1 MTDETSIKKAGYVA
15 VVGRPNVGKS
25 TLINAYLEQKIAA
38 VSPKPQTTRRKQLGI
53 LTRPNLQLVFVDTPG
68 IHKAQHKLGD
78 YMNEEAISSLQ
89 DADVVLW
96 LLAADEEFTAEDR
109 LIAEKLGTIRKL
121 PPVLIA
127 LSKADTVN
135 AETLEKRQKQ
145 AVELFPARNVLE
157 ISATQRKGLEELLQ
171 ALLQYIP
178 EGEPFFDE
186 DTVTD
191 YYEKEIAAELIR
203 ESALFFLRDEVPHCL
218 AVRMDEYKERGDTGA
233 FIEATFFVERES
245 QKGIVIGQGGE
256 MLKKIGTR
264 GRQEIEKMSGR
275 QIYLSLRV
283 KVNKNWRN
291 SPKRY
296 ICWATKRKVRN
307 EFYLAVL
314 PGNRFC
320 TGGLVRSLE
329 GKPRLALHCQTG
341 HPAFH
346 DAMVHSGHRLAGSHV
361 MDWAGADLLA
371 GRGCGAA
378 LQRQVVSGG
387 TGFVPARPH
396 RFHHRFEFATTGF

>member
-1 MTDETSIKKAGYVA
+1 MTDEKTVHKAGYVA

-25 TLINAYLEQKIAA
+25 TLINALLDQKIAA

-53 LTRPNLQLVFVDTPG
+53 LTRPDMQLVFVDTPG

-78 YMNEEAISSLQ
+78 YMNDEALSSLA

-96 LLAADEEFTAEDR
+96 LLTADEELTNEDR
-109 LIAEKLGTIRKL
+109 LIAEKLGAIRKL

-127 LSKADTVN
+127 LSKVDNVD
-135 AETLEKRQKQ
+135 AETIEKRSK
-145 AVELFPARNVLE
+145 AAMELYPARDILE
-157 ISATQRKGLEELLQ
+157 ISSMQHKGLEELLQ
-171 ALLQYIP
+171 KLLQFIP

-218 AVRMDEYKERGDTGA
+218 AVRMDEYTERGDKGA
-233 FIEATFFVERES
+233 FIEATFFVERDS

-264 GRQEIEKMSGR
+264 ARQEIESMSGR
-275 QIYLSLRV
+275 DVYLSLRV

-291 SPKRY
+291 SP
-296 ICWATKRKVRN
+296 
-307 EFYLAVL
+307 E
-314 PGNRFC
+314 
-320 TGGLVRSLE
+320 
-329 GKPRLALHCQTG
+329 ALH
-341 HPAFH
+341 
-346 DAMVHSGHRLAGSHV
+346 
-361 MDWAGADLLA
+361 LL
-371 GRGCGAA
+371 GYEKE
-378 LQRQVVSGG
+378 SDK
-387 TGFVPARPH
+387 
-396 RFHHRFEFATTGF
+396 

>member
-109 LIAEKLGTIRKL
+109 LIAEKLGTIRKV

-291 SPKRY
+291 SP
-296 ICWATKRKVRN
+296 
-307 EFYLAVL
+307 E
-314 PGNRFC
+314 
-320 TGGLVRSLE
+320 
-329 GKPRLALHCQTG
+329 ALH
-341 HPAFH
+341 
-346 DAMVHSGHRLAGSHV
+346 
-361 MDWAGADLLA
+361 LL
-371 GRGCGAA
+371 GYEKE
-378 LQRQVVSGG
+378 S
-387 TGFVPARPH
+387 
-396 RFHHRFEFATTGF
+396 EK